1 MNKERFIE
9 LCTSEYSHIPVY
21 EEFVA
26 DLISPLYIFSNFYDQ
41 PNCFLFESA
50 KSHEVKGRYSIMT
63 LPSSLR
69 YDFFDNE
76 LEKTEKKNI
85 TKERVPNP
93 YDYINELTKKYSSP
107 DIETLPV
114 FTGGLIGY
122 FSYESFKYVEPK
134 LKFKESDIPLISLCE
149 CNELIVFDNFK
160 GTFSIIVNT
169 QNKTLEGYKSAKKR
183 INEIRN
189 LLFSLQPSI
198 KHNIVKQDN
207 EIVSKSN
214 VSYKVYEE
222 QVNSIK
228 NLIHEGEIMQAVLS
242 KEVTFKGFSSRN
254 SKG

>member
-93 YDYINELTKKYSSP
+93 YDYIDELTKKYSSP

-122 FSYESFKYVEPK
+122 LS
-134 LKFKESDIPLISLCE
+134 
-149 CNELIVFDNFK
+149 
-160 GTFSIIVNT
+160 
-169 QNKTLEGYKSAKKR
+169 
-183 INEIRN
+183 
-189 LLFSLQPSI
+189 
-198 KHNIVKQDN
+198 
-207 EIVSKSN
+207 
-214 VSYKVYEE
+214 
-222 QVNSIK
+222 
-228 NLIHEGEIMQAVLS
+228 LIHI
-242 KEVTFKGFSSRN
+242 
-254 SKG
+254 